1 MTRKEKRENAAHVAR
16 AFVMQARFQAPIRMG
31 VRQ

>member
-1 MTRKEKRENAAHVAR
+1 MTRKEKRENAAHSAR
-16 AFVMQARFQAPIRMG
+16 IRHASRFQAPIRVG